1 MLQIIIV
8 TFKRYD
14 TLRIFIFKRYVL
26 LDNKN
31 YEMQFVGLM
40 KSLFM
45 TRIFL
50 IPFNSTKVLSPLLT
64 IVRAAIKF

>member
-45 TRIFL
+45 SKLAVIFCG
-50 IPFNSTKVLSPLLT
+50 T
-64 IVRAAIKF
+64 IVNRFNESTAPICVQI